1 MTDNQLD
8 DIFKKRLESYESPV
22 PADMWHRISSEKRK
36 KKPVFW
42 WFASTF
48 VLIAL
53 STCFLLIINTTND
66 TGRSNSKN
74 SVQKEKDFDNTAR
87 LPGNL
92 KKRGEKQLPE
102 IKSNARNNFSFKKTA
117 GTFITDS
124 RPALTTSTE
133 LLNSNPD
140 KTDPV
145 RDVEI
150 ISHPGE
156 DSMHTKTTISGDT
169 AQENNT
175 QEQDQLST
183 EENKEQKDEWFIEVF
198 MSPAVPFNRI
208 KSGDLA
214 YERSLKKSLSTRIS
228 FGVGA
233 DIGYLV
239 NKSLSLKTGLYFTQ
253 VNEQYSF
260 HDSVLSRISVIKNRY
275 SFVGVPLLLT
285 VNKEF
290 YSGLRASLTTGVI
303 VNISSLYKGA
313 IPSPFGGTLNIK
325 KDGIYDSD
333 IRADLY
339 MGLSLSKHLNNNND
353 LYAEPFLRY
362 QLKNITTDFQS
373 FDHKINI
380 VGLSVGLR
388 HYLFKVKAR

>member
-22 PADMWHRISSEKRK
+22 PADMWHRISSKKRK

-66 TGRSNSKN
+66 IGRSNSKN

-92 KKRGEKQLPE
+92 KKRGEKQLTG
-102 IKSNARNNFSFKKTA
+102 IKSNSRNNSSFKKTA
-117 GTFITDS
+117 GTFIIDS
-124 RPALTTSTE
+124 RSALTTSTY

-145 RDVEI
+145 PDVEI
-150 ISHPGE
+150 ISHPGK
-156 DSMHTKTTISGDT
+156 DSMHTKTIISGDT
-169 AQENNT
+169 AQKNNT

-233 DIGYLV
+233 DIGYLI

-260 HDSVLSRISVIKNRY
+260 PDSVLIRTSVIKNRY

-285 VNKEF
+285 INKEF
-290 YSGLRASLTTGVI
+290 YSGLRASLTTGVV
-303 VNISSLYKGA
+303 VNISSLYKGV

-325 KDGIYDSD
+325 KDDIYDSN

-353 LYAEPFLRY
+353 LFAEPFLRC

-388 HYLFKVKAR
+388 HYLFKDKAR